1 MNVLFV
7 SDYTIKEMP
16 FGGSEWVNQVII
28 DYLQI
33 PFEYSKNIKGFD
45 KNTLYIIS
53 NVSMMEDYVLESL
66 KSFKYI
72 IIEHDY
78 KICQSR
84 HPWKYK
90 NCIVPE
96 NERIHYDLYKNAIAV
111 FVQTTDHMNVFLKN
125 SVTANFVNLK
135 SSIWRED
142 DLVILESLLNIN
154 NERKNK
160 YVIYNTNNW
169 IKNTVG
175 AVQYCKDYN
184 LQYEFIENMSS
195 RYDFLS
201 KLSNYIGIVFF
212 PVARETFCRLVVE
225 ARCLNMK
232 VITTKNYGALLE
244 NWFDYYSGM
253 ELINFLR
260 YNTNKNIE
268 IIKSI
273 LKENS

>member
-1 MNVLFV
+1 MNVLFI
-7 SDYTIKEMP
+7 SDYTVKEMP

-90 NCIVPE
+90 DCIVPE

-125 SVTANFVNLK
+125 GVVANFINMR
-135 SSIWRED
+135 SSIWGND
-142 DLVILESLLNIN
+142 DLVMLESFIN
-154 NERKNK
+154 LKKEKLNK
-160 YVIYNTNNW
+160 YFIYNTTNW
-169 IKNTVG
+169 IKNTKG
-175 AVQYCKDYN
+175 AI
-184 LQYEFIENMSS
+184 EFCQSKKLPFDLIGNFKN
-195 RYDFLS
+195 RYDFLNM
-201 KLSNYIGIVFF
+201 LSNYKGIVFF
-212 PVARETFCRLVVE
+212 PIARETMCRMIVE
-225 ARCLNMK
+225 ARCLNME
-232 VITTKNYGALLE
+232 IMTTKNYGAVLE
-244 NWFDYYSGM
+244 SWFDYSGM
-253 ELINFLR
+253 NLINFLR

-273 LKENS
+273 LKENL

>member
-90 NCIVPE
+90 DCIVPE

-125 SVTANFVNLK
+125 SVSANFVNMR
-135 SSIWRED
+135 SSIWGND
-142 DLVILESLLNIN
+142 DLVMLESFLNLKK
-154 NERKNK
+154 EKLNK
-160 YVIYNTNNW
+160 YFIYNTTNW
-169 IKNTVG
+169 IKNTKG
-175 AVQYCKDYN
+175 AIEFCKDKKLPFDLIGN
-184 LQYEFIENMSS
+184 FKN
-195 RYDFLS
+195 RYDFLNM
-201 KLSNYIGIVFF
+201 LSNYKGIVFF
-212 PVARETFCRLVVE
+212 PLARETMCRMIVE
-225 ARCLNMK
+225 ARCLNME
-232 VITTKNYGALLE
+232 IMTTKNYGAVLE
-244 NWFDYYSGM
+244 SWFDYSGM
-253 ELINFLR
+253 NLINFLR

>member
-125 SVTANFVNLK
+125 SVTANFVNMR
-135 SSIWRED
+135 SSIWGND
-142 DLVILESLLNIN
+142 DLVMLESFLNLKK
-154 NERKNK
+154 EKLNK
-160 YVIYNTNNW
+160 YFIYNTTNW
-169 IKNTVG
+169 IKNTKG
-175 AVQYCKDYN
+175 AIDFCKNKN
-184 LQYEFIENMSS
+184 LPFDLIGNFKN
-195 RYDFLS
+195 RYDFLNR
-201 KLSNYIGIVFF
+201 LSNYKGIVFF
-212 PVARETFCRLVVE
+212 PLARETMCRLIVE
-225 ARCLNMK
+225 ARCLNME
-232 VITTKNYGALLE
+232 IMTTKNYGAVLE
-244 NWFDYYSGM
+244 SWFDYSGM
-253 ELINFLR
+253 NLINFLR

-273 LKENS
+273 LKENL